1 MIFRDQGAPLHYQLE
16 TILRRK
22 ILSGELE
29 PDTRLPTQD
38 ELVDQYHV
46 SRITVRQAVSALERD
61 GLVYSMRGKGT
72 FVLGKGHDI
81 QFSRL
86 TGSVSDL
93 IARGIK
99 IQTRVLGFSW
109 TRVLPS
115 ITEHLGLSAETE
127 VLHIERL
134 RLARSRPL
142 AYVVNYLP
150 PDIGRKIR
158 RKDLTTKPLLR
169 ILEDDLAIELT
180 RADQKIE
187 ADIADT
193 YLAQLLDIR
202 VGDPLLKTER
212 LTFGT
217 GHNAIEYVLIWYRA
231 DRYFYTVRLDG
242 RGSESESRPI
252 TADNTLG
259 EQSC

>member
-16 TILRRK
+16 TVLRRK

-29 PDTRLPTQD
+29 RDARLPTQD
-38 ELVDQYHV
+38 ELVEQYQV
-46 SRITVRQAVSALERD
+46 SRATVREAISALERD
-61 GLVYSMRGKGT
+61 GLVYCMRGKGT
-72 FVLGKGHDI
+72 FVLGKSYDI

-99 IQTRVLGFSW
+99 VQTRVLGFRW
-109 TRVLPS
+109 THALRS
-115 ITEHLGLSAETE
+115 ITDHLGLARGTK
-127 VLHIERL
+127 VLYIERL
-134 RLARSRPL
+134 RLAKGRPL
-142 AYVVNYLP
+142 AYVINYLP
-150 PDIGRKIR
+150 PDIGRKIHR
-158 RKDLTTKPLLR
+158 RELVNKPLLR
-169 ILEDDLAIELT
+169 ILEDDLGIELT

-193 YLAQLLDIR
+193 YLAGLMGIR

-212 LTFGT
+212 LTFGV
-217 GHNAIEYVLIWYRA
+217 GHTAIEYVLIWYRA

-242 RGSESESRPI
+242 KRAG
-252 TADNTLG
+252 
-259 EQSC
+259 